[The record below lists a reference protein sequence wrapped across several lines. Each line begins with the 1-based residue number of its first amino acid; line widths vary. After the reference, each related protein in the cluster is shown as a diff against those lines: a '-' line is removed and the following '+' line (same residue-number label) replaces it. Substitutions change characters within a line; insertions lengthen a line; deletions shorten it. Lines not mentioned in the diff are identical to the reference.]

1 MWPINLRV
9 YHPKKHDLRI
19 AYQFGTF
26 PYLTTQVNWLDDFQQ
41 HQIKQM
47 ENVLWAPYI
56 TVLLNARQTGWLGEC
71 FGDWVNVYTCEWV
84 SEWMGV
90 LLSER
95 MNRCA
100 SEWVNTC
107 ACEWVSEWVSGW
119 VGGWVSERVNERVSQ
134 WVSEWNGDALVSVIP
149 LIYFQV
155 DAFIGNDSLLD
166 EQIQI
171 ANDLSEAGVVTR
183 TFVSNFD
190 LIM

>member
-134 WVSEWNGDALVSVIP
+134 WVSESVSGMEMLWCQLFHWSISRLMHSLVMTACWMNK
-149 LIYFQV
+149 Y
-155 DAFIGNDSLLD
+155 
-166 EQIQI
+166 
-171 ANDLSEAGVVTR
+171 R
-183 TFVSNFD
+183 
-190 LIM
+190 